1 LQTIE
6 RPAPE
11 GQAQALRVGQR
22 RGDDLGAL
30 PGRISRR
37 TPGPGPIL
45 QPVEALVIEAMNPGV
60 DRRPGDAEVLGDLA
74 GTSSVGEGQEDLS
87 PLDESGL
94 GKVFFATGH
103 SVPGKIKKFNG
114 KTLQEIDT
122 VFSDPTYTRGLF
134 VAGSR

>member
-1 LQTIE
+1 VVAPLQPLVHEDLADATAFDRDALRLAEVGLQAIE

-30 PGRISRR
+30 LGRISRR

-45 QPVEALVIEAMNPGV
+45 RPVEALVIEAMNPGV

-74 GTSSVGEGQEDLS
+74 GTSSGGEGQEDLS

-94 GKVFFATGH
+94 GGA
-103 SVPGKIKKFNG
+103 
-114 KTLQEIDT
+114 
-122 VFSDPTYTRGLF
+122 
-134 VAGSR
+134 